1 MIVLYYI
8 VDYNILVVKRK
19 IISRYFIFI
28 ILKLILLLSIVEY
41 VYVKYLLM
49 GIFVYIDVYVYD
61 CIM

>member
-8 VDYNILVVKRK
+8 VDYDILVVKRK

>member
-41 VYVKYLLM
+41 VYVKYLLL

>member
-28 ILKLILLLSIVEY
+28 ILKLILLLSSVEY

>member
-19 IISRYFIFI
+19 IISMYFIFI

>member
-19 IISRYFIFI
+19 IISRYFILI

-61 CIM
+61 CLM

>member
-49 GIFVYIDVYVYD
+49 GIFVYINVYVYD

>member
-41 VYVKYLLM
+41 VYVKCLFM

>member
-28 ILKLILLLSIVEY
+28 ILKLIFLLSIVEY